1 MRSVKLLTIIAIA
14 IGIMASAI
22 AALLY
27 TQKAGTHS
35 AANMNAIRG
44 LAPVSMLQNTVLG
57 KMALARNL
65 TITAAIQNGNAKQA
79 TLLPFLEQQQLALRD
94 AFITDGNA
102 YGLADGLGT
111 DLEHVY
117 RHLTTYEN
125 SHDSKKPDFTNI
137 SPAIAQLIAYANAT
151 TKSDS
156 GFAKFFFGNG
166 TTDGHTPV
174 SKRAITILNEVRGTV
189 DIFGRAYD
197 RPAGT
202 NGADLYGNSRPFQTE
217 ISILPIA
224 GRDFFGRWSSN
235 MAYLRGPEQNLINSP
250 SFPSGHAT
258 YGYLESLLLALLVP
272 QRYSQ
277 MVTRA
282 AEYGNDRIVLG
293 AHYAMDVVGGRTLAL
308 YGLAQL
314 LANKAD
320 YVGLTLND
328 VKIDDFQTALAAAR
342 VDMTK
347 ALEDGCGARVAVCA
361 LRDHSRFADSSS
373 NRNFYEATQ
382 TYDLPVVF
390 EGYERR
396 VENVAELAPEAGYLL
411 TIAFPCLTL
420 AQADDIL
427 TETEGPG
434 GGFLDDGSGF
444 GLYSRL
450 DLYRASEKAL
460 TLAQGHC
467 AHD

>member
-1 MRSVKLLTIIAIA
+1 MLLFA
-14 IGIMASAI
+14 
-22 AALLY
+22 
-27 TQKAGTHS
+27 QKAGTHG
-35 AANMNAIRG
+35 AANMRAIRG
-44 LAPVSMLQNTVLG
+44 LAPISMLQNTVVG

-65 TITAAIQNGNAKQA
+65 TITAAIQNGNAKQP

-117 RHLTTYEN
+117 RSLTTYEN
-125 SHDSKKPDFTNI
+125 SQDNKRPTFTNI

-151 TKSDS
+151 TRSDF

-166 TTDGHTPV
+166 TTDGQTPV
-174 SKRAITILNEVRGTV
+174 SKQAIAILKEVRGTV

-217 ISILPIA
+217 TSILPIV
-224 GRDFFGRWSSN
+224 GTDFFGRWSDN
-235 MAYLRGPEQNLINSP
+235 MAYLRGPAQNLINSP

-277 MVTRA
+277 MIVRA

-308 YGLAQL
+308 YDLAQL

-320 YVGLTLND
+320 YVGLTLNG

-390 EGYERR
+390 EENEKK
-396 VENVAELAPEAGYLL
+396 VEDVAELAPEAGYLL
-411 TIAFPCLTL
+411 TTAFPCLTL

-434 GGFLDDGSGF
+434 GGFLDDGSAF

-467 AHD
+467 GHD